1 MAANSAVGMHHTGMH
16 SCCVYY
22 RHSQCV
28 WVKLILYKIVCFA
41 SHDHN
46 CQNYGQK
53 TDFDLLRYLYKPS
66 MKNILFFC
74 IEVWLEFVKLIKS
87 KIATAVH
94 NPEYIGDANVN
105 YLVVSNKL

>member
-1 MAANSAVGMHHTGMH
+1 
-16 SCCVYY
+16 
-22 RHSQCV
+22 
-28 WVKLILYKIVCFA
+28 
-41 SHDHN
+41 
-46 CQNYGQK
+46 
-53 TDFDLLRYLYKPS
+53 